1 MGWFCFQWAITSRQF
16 RRGNKLDMK
25 TLNESEL
32 GAIEGG
38 ALVSSDIPLPACNPS
53 APRLPVGWFD
63 SLSVTP
69 SYLNG

>member
-1 MGWFCFQWAITSRQF
+1 
-16 RRGNKLDMK
+16 MK

-38 ALVSSDIPLPACNPS
+38 ALVSPDIPLPACNPS